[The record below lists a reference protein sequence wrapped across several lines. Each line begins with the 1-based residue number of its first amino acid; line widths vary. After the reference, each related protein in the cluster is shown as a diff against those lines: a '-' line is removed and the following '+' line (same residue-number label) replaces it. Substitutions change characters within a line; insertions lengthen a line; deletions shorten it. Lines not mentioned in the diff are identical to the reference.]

1 MMATSASPSMN
12 RDDGLLLIVY
22 ALGACVLTW
31 LGPALWGVSQGVAV
45 ISAWGAAGVFILTH
59 LSLRIGAGF
68 SAIWRNEGSGEEAS
82 PLGAGERPSGGFNLA
97 LAEAEAPSSD
107 EPEAPKP
114 AGSPP
119 VELLLQ
125 PVVALRDGRAR
136 HFLAR
141 FATGGVNWNET
152 AADWEAASDANR
164 IDELADLA
172 LGWGARSAETRLM
185 VRVSNAG
192 ARDARA
198 LAHLRD
204 TLQRHPELR
213 ARLLLIAGAA
223 VTAELAAIGF
233 ATGTLIDAPIDLAGV
248 DPGSTLFLTEAA
260 LAPLRTADM
269 KLARRLG
276 INVIGWNLSREIA
289 AEAALLGVV
298 LAWGDSFGEA
308 RAPVRTEKLATPLQV
323 AA

>member
-1 MMATSASPSMN
+1 MTAPPASPSMN

-45 ISAWGAAGVFILTH
+45 ISAWGAAGVFILMH
-59 LSLRIGAGF
+59 LCLRIGPGLSVLWRRGGSGKEPAPALTAEISSEGF
-68 SAIWRNEGSGEEAS
+68 S
-82 PLGAGERPSGGFNLA
+82 LA
-97 LAEAEAPSSD
+97 LAEAEAASCDAPGPPEPPESPSI
-107 EPEAPKP
+107 A
-114 AGSPP
+114 
-119 VELLLQ
+119 LLLQ

-141 FATGGVNWNET
+141 FATDSVIRNET
-152 AADWEAASDANR
+152 AVDWQPASDAVR
-164 IDELADLA
+164 IDALAELA

-185 VRVSNAG
+185 VRVSDDG
-192 ARDARA
+192 ARDACT
-198 LAHLRD
+198 LADLKGAA
-204 TLQRHPELR
+204 QRHPQLR
-213 ARLLLIAGAA
+213 ARLLLVASAA
-223 VTAELAAIGF
+223 VAAELAATGF
-233 ATGTLIDAPIDLAGV
+233 ATGTLVDAPIDLAGV

-260 LAPLRTADM
+260 LAPLRTGDM
-269 KLARRLG
+269 KLARRLC
-276 INVIGWNLSREIA
+276 INVIGWNLSREAA

-308 RAPVRTEKLATPLQV
+308 RAPVRTDTMAAPLRV